1 MNKKSRK
8 IKKGKIFVLSGPS
21 GSGKT
26 TLHERLLK
34 NKKISRVLVK
44 TVSATTRSP
53 RKGEK
58 DGREYSFL
66 SKKEFFYRREIEYFL
81 EWKKVFDNYY
91 GTPKKTLEDLLK
103 KGKNVLLCIDV
114 KGAKV
119 VMKQKKEAVSIF
131 VKTKNMSVLRKRLED
146 RGSETVVDFQK
157 RVQTA
162 QKELKEAK
170 NYQYVVINDV
180 LNKAVERIE
189 TIILDEIKE
198 KQEE

>member
-1 MNKKSRK
+1 LNKKSVK
-8 IKKGKIFVLSGPS
+8 IKKGKVFVLSGPS
-21 GSGKT
+21 GAGKT
-26 TLHERLLK
+26 TLHKWLLK
-34 NKKISRVLVK
+34 NKKIAKMLVK
-44 TVSATTRSP
+44 TVSATTRAP

-58 DGREYSFL
+58 DGRDYLFF
-66 SKKEFFYRREIEYFL
+66 SKKEFFHRREIGYFL

-91 GTPKKTLEDLLK
+91 GTPKKLLEDFLK

-146 RGSETVVDFQK
+146 RGSETIVDFQK

-162 QKELKEAK
+162 QKEMKEVK
-170 NYQYVVINDV
+170 HYQHVVINDV
-180 LNKAVERIE
+180 LSVAVKKIE
-189 TIILDEIKE
+189 TIILEELKK

>member
-34 NKKISRVLVK
+34 NKKISKVLVK
-44 TVSATTRSP
+44 TISATTRAP

-58 DGREYSFL
+58 DGRDYLFF
-66 SKKEFFYRREIEYFL
+66 SKKEFFHRREIEYFL

-146 RGSETVVDFQK
+146 RGSETGVDFQK

-170 NYQYVVINDV
+170 HYQHVVVNDV
-180 LNKAVERIE
+180 FKKAVKKIE